1 MELAAEINCLSN
13 SYTVP
18 KISLNLNT
26 LTEPVIAR
34 ASVADPERFDAD
46 PDPDPNYFGKGQ
58 KKKFLQNLQPVFFL
72 NLTKLVMLNFLRSNV
87 GRGVRGEG

>member
-18 KISLNLNT
+18 KISLNLST

-46 PDPDPNYFGKGQ
+46 PDPNYFGKGQ
-58 KKKFLQNLQPVFFL
+58 KKKFL
-72 NLTKLVMLNFLRSNV
+72 
-87 GRGVRGEG
+87 

>member
-1 MELAAEINCLSN
+1 MESAAEINCLSN

-18 KISLNLNT
+18 KISLNLST

-58 KKKFLQNLQPVFFL
+58 KKKNSSKSATGFFPKSYK
-72 NLTKLVMLNFLRSNV
+72 TYHVEFSP
-87 GRGVRGEG
+87 